1 MRTLA
6 DKFKDKP
13 SEKIDLRASF
23 HQTSTK
29 KSQARESQMER
40 KLSEQARNESFFV
53 LANTDDS
60 YNSDLRVEKK
70 TCSNN

>member
-1 MRTLA
+1 M
-6 DKFKDKP
+6 
-13 SEKIDLRASF
+13 EKIELRASV

-40 KLSEQARNESFFV
+40 KLSEQSGNESFFV

-60 YNSDLRVEKK
+60 YSSDLRVEKK
-70 TCSNN
+70 ICSNN

>member
-13 SEKIDLRASF
+13 LEKIDLRASF

-40 KLSEQARNESFFV
+40 KLSEQARPNRHII
-53 LANTDDS
+53 LHPTLQNS
-60 YNSDLRVEKK
+60 YFPLKNAG
-70 TCSNN
+70 